1 MKLYARLD
9 SPTRVLAVR
18 PSFVAGEKKLRSW
31 RNKYVGTVMRSQMVT
46 FPSLGDIVV
55 TTLRSVR
62 LVFPTTYKQRGNK
75 VGLAEASP
83 SEPRIRLSSQVQNA
97 KLHSAFGV

>member
-1 MKLYARLD
+1 
-9 SPTRVLAVR
+9 
-18 PSFVAGEKKLRSW
+18 
-31 RNKYVGTVMRSQMVT
+31 MRSQMVT
-46 FPSLGDIVV
+46 FPTLGDVVVV
-55 TTLRSVR
+55 TTLRSLR

-83 SEPRIRLSSQVQNA
+83 SEPRIKLSSQVQNA